1 MRKTFLFVLVTA
13 AALLMVPAQNAQAQ
27 STSETP
33 KVEFGAQYTFLRLNH
48 FDTNTSGVGA
58 RVTYNVTDNFGIEG
72 EANFFPERLAN
83 FATPQL
89 PPFFSVNSR
98 RAQGLFG
105 VKYGMR
111 SEKLGIFGK
120 IRPGFMYFSPGEA
133 GASSSKSALP
143 RLPSA
148 TEFAL
153 DFGGVLELY
162 PSRHVALRFD
172 VGDTVIRFGGLGR
185 TTHNLQIT
193 PGVAFRF

>member
-27 STSETP
+27 SHSETP
-33 KVEFGAQYTFLRLNH
+33 KVEFGAQYTFLRLRD
-48 FDTNTSGVGA
+48 FDINDSGVGG
-58 RVTYNVTDNFGIEG
+58 RLTYNVTDNFGIEG
-72 EANFFPERLAN
+72 EANFFPERRPN
-83 FATPQL
+83 FATLQL

-120 IRPGFMYFSPGEA
+120 LRPGFMHFSEGTSVPGV
-133 GASSSKSALP
+133 SS
-143 RLPSA
+143 SA

-153 DFGGVLELY
+153 DYGGVLELY
-162 PSRHVALRFD
+162 PARPFALRFD
-172 VGDTVIRFGGLGR
+172 VGDTVIRYDKAVFVNPFF
-185 TTHNLQIT
+185 THNLQIST
-193 PGVAFRF
+193 GVAFRF